1 MLKIIQIF
9 KCKKQVTGVAPIINT
24 SDDNWEL
31 INISSSEE
39 GGSSIEISQ
48 DIETDKLS
56 TDKVPST
63 KAVYDFMSW
72 VPKDIITNQEFN
84 TGKTI
89 DGKPIYGMYVHNNV
103 GVDLSELNLIY
114 ATAYNYEYVD
124 PLHQENNKNLLYIF
138 SENYRGIGIIKY
150 ELPYISGGIVN
161 SSNPSNLNNFI
172 GFVFYTKTNQ
182 A

>member
-1 MLKIIQIF
+1 MSKIIQIF

-31 INISSSEE
+31 INISSSEG

-48 DIETDKLS
+48 NIETDKSS

-72 VPKDIITNQEFN
+72 IPKDIITNQEFN
-84 TGKTI
+84 TGRTL
-89 DGKPIYGMYVHNNV
+89 DGKPIYGMYVDNKL
-103 GVDLSELNLIY
+103 GVKLTELDLIY

-124 PLHQENNKNLLYIF
+124 MHHQENNKNLLYIF
-138 SENYRGIGIIKY
+138 SKSYKGTGIIKY
-150 ELPYISGGIVN
+150 ELPYISGGIINSTN
-161 SSNPSNLNNFI
+161 SSNLDDFTGFI
-172 GFVFYTKTNQ
+172 FYTKKN
-182 A
+182 